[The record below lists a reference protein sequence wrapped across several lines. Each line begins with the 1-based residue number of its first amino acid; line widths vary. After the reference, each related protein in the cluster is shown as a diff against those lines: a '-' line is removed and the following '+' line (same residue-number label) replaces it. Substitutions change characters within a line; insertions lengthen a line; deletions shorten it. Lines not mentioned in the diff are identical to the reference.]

1 MSRINIHTAYKESVT
16 VPIEEAISSLE
27 SAATSAD
34 GVTIPVFGG
43 KDSLGISP
51 DIVQEIISEIQSAK
65 NTLSS
70 TNGSISSYLDGFDNA
85 ERTIESCLRE
95 TTGVTYSLIE
105 STLYELHDARE
116 KYKNTSGKAV
126 YDPSYPSYYN
136 YVYDSL
142 DKKVRKNI
150 EEQLKAQSSEVR
162 IDPNTFA
169 QYYQTIFPYCGITYG
184 KEDITVL
191 ENACGIVCGAMIL
204 TNMYKKVITPKD
216 IIDIVGNEFTGKET
230 GWGTDITYIYLEK
243 YYDKLGIDREKLTID
258 GSYVN
263 DLPSMN
269 HLPASEIAN
278 KLDGNTV
285 FLVSIDGKKED
296 ARVEAG
302 KERLFT
308 SAGHYI
314 LITGVDDEGN
324 YIVADP
330 NGYNSYGKG
339 YDKRHFTAEELESV
353 VSGYT
358 IVTYNDK

>member
-65 NTLSS
+65 NTLSG

-95 TTGVTYSLIE
+95 TTGVNYSLIE

-142 DKKVRKNI
+142 DKKIRKNI

-162 IDPNTFA
+162 IDSNTFA

-184 KEDITVL
+184 KEDITIL

-216 IIDIVGNEFTGKET
+216 IIDIVGNEFTDKET

-285 FLVSIDGKKED
+285 FLVSIDGAKED
-296 ARVEAG
+296 KRVESG
-302 KERLFT
+302 QERLFT